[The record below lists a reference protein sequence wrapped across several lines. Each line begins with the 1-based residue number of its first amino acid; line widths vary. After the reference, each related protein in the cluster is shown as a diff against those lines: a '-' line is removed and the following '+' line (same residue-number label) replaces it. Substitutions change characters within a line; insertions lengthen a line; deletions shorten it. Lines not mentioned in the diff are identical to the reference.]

1 MLPPA
6 TRPWMS
12 EVEHSFGGMDLLTPA
27 RPLDVPGRDLAGLGL
42 SLVPLNGRQ
51 WRVTGRDGLV
61 FGHLEEVDG
70 PTGPRYRG
78 KRFSVR
84 ERGFRMLGDF
94 PTPGEAVDA
103 IRFG

>member
-1 MLPPA
+1 
-6 TRPWMS
+6 MS
-12 EVEHSFGGMDLLTPA
+12 AVEHSFAGMDLLAPA
-27 RPLDVPGRDLAGLGL
+27 RPLDVPGRDLGALGL
-42 SLVPLNGRQ
+42 TLVPLNGAQ

-61 FGHLEEVDG
+61 FGHLEQIDG

-94 PTPGEAVDA
+94 ATLGEAVDA